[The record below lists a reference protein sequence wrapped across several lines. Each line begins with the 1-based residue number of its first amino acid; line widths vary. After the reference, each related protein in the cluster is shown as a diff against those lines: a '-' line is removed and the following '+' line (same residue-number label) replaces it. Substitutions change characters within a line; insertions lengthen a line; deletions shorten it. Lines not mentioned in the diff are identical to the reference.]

1 MDVAPNTPQDE
12 HEEIH
17 THRAIRAPETSAA
30 LVLRALAWATL
41 WFNTA
46 VNVSMWVAPD
56 WPAWSGAA
64 VLASLAVLQVVY
76 SHRRRAR

>member
-1 MDVAPNTPQDE
+1 MSDE
-12 HEEIH
+12 PD
-17 THRAIRAPETSAA
+17 TGQHRAIRAPESDAQ

-41 WFNTA
+41 WFTTA

-56 WPAWSGAA
+56 RSAWGVAA